1 MLIEKEILKQIIDY
15 YIILSEINDTVTA
28 KNNAIRNQSF
38 EEAAKM
44 REREKDLL
52 KSLPSSDYFK
62 DMRNKLDE

>member
-1 MLIEKEILKQIIDY
+1 MSIEKEILKQIVDY

-28 KNNAIRNQSF
+28 KNNAIRKQSF

-62 DMRNKLDE
+62 DM